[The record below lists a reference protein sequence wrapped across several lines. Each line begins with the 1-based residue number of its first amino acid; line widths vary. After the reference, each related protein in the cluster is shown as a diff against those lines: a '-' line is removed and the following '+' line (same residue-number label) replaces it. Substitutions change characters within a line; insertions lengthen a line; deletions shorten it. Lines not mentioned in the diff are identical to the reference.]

1 MKRLYLLRH
10 AKSDWSSGRADH
22 ERPLNP
28 RGEEAAPRMGRFLT
42 AIDQVPRRV
51 LSSTATR
58 ALDTARRAAEA
69 GGWAVEIETT
79 ERFYAAGED
88 EVIDEVR
95 RCDDAVESL
104 LIVGHE
110 PTWSGVIGRL
120 AGVAE
125 VRFPTAALARVDLAV
140 DRWEDTTDGSGRL
153 VFLVTPK
160 LLGRA
165 GFK

>member
-1 MKRLYLLRH
+1 MKTLYLLRH
-10 AKSDWSSGRADH
+10 AKSDWSSGRPDH
-22 ERPLNP
+22 ERPLNR
-28 RGEEAAPRMGRFLT
+28 RGEEAAPRMGRFLA
-42 AIDQVPRRV
+42 AIDQPPHRV

-58 ALDTARRAAEA
+58 AAETARRAADA
-69 GGWAVEIETT
+69 GGFEAEIETT
-79 ERFYAAGED
+79 ERFYLTGED

-95 RCDDAVESL
+95 RCDDAVERL

-110 PTWSGVIGRL
+110 PTWSGVIGLL

-125 VRFPTAALARVDLAV
+125 VRFPTAALARIDLAV
-140 DRWEDTTDGSGRL
+140 DRWRDTTDGSGRL

-165 GFK
+165 GFS